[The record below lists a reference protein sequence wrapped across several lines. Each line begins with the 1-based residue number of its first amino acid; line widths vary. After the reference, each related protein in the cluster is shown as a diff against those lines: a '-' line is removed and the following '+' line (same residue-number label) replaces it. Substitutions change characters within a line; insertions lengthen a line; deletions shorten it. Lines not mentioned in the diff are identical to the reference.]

1 MIQNHKTLVKN
12 STNLLFLLD
21 QNWRKKCP
29 TLYKISSFLTCHNEK
44 MQSEE
49 AFKSLK
55 RNIASG
61 FHDLSSNIIIDAY
74 HGLKN
79 VLFHIYKVSIQQGIS
94 LDSQKITKLTPIF
107 KSGEKDN
114 VSNSRPISILSVF
127 SKVLERIINNRVYN
141 QLDSKGLVYEKQKI
155 GFQKNNSTEHVI
167 LQLLRDIKG
176 SFEKGEYTLGVF
188 IDLSKAFDTVD
199 HQILIKKL

>member
-1 MIQNHKTLVKN
+1 M
-12 STNLLFLLD
+12 
-21 QNWRKKCP
+21 KKC
-29 TLYKISSFLTCHNEK
+29 
-44 MQSEE
+44 
-49 AFKSLK
+49 SLRK
-55 RNIASG
+55 HSKV
-61 FHDLSSNIIIDAY
+61 LSSNIIIDAY
-74 HGLKN
+74 HSLKN
-79 VLFHIYKVSIQQGIS
+79 VQFHVYKVSIQQGIS

-114 VSNSRPISILSVF
+114 VSNSRPICILSVF

-188 IDLSKAFDTVD
+188 IDLSKASDTVD